1 MLYKKNERKG
11 GKCCNFLC
19 HSTCSGRSDRSH
31 CFTFP
36 SALTAG
42 SILGPDFRSPSARE
56 AGGQAARPR
65 AQRASRRPGPPGG
78 PHRKDATPQGREE
91 PREGPEEDPRPR
103 LQPVLITPSFQ
114 LHGWPVS
121 AILSASGYRNS
132 PGRPGPAEDGSPGE
146 PRSLALAL
154 LLPSPPAAQ
163 PSVCGGPWEGHRCE
177 PAPGKRDH
185 SPDPSVLEE
194 PTRVSVSS
202 EALILPLSPESAT

>member
-1 MLYKKNERKG
+1 MQLPLSQHMLRKKRPKPLLHFPIRTN
-11 GKCCNFLC
+11 
-19 HSTCSGRSDRSH
+19 GRFH
-31 CFTFP
+31 P
-36 SALTAG
+36 GPGLPLT
-42 SILGPDFRSPSARE
+42 
-56 AGGQAARPR
+56 QRPR
-65 AQRASRRPGPPGG
+65 GRRPGGQRASRRPGPPGG

>member
-42 SILGPDFRSPSARE
+42 SILGPDFRSPSTRE

-103 LQPVLITPSFQ
+103 LQAILITPSSP
-114 LHGWPVS
+114 LHGWRVS
-121 AILSASGYRNS
+121 AISSASGYRNS

-154 LLPSPPAAQ
+154 LLPSRLCAVVPGRVTGASLHQAKGTTPPTHL
-163 PSVCGGPWEGHRCE
+163 SW
-177 PAPGKRDH
+177 K
-185 SPDPSVLEE
+185 SP
-194 PTRVSVSS
+194 
-202 EALILPLSPESAT
+202 PESLYPLRL